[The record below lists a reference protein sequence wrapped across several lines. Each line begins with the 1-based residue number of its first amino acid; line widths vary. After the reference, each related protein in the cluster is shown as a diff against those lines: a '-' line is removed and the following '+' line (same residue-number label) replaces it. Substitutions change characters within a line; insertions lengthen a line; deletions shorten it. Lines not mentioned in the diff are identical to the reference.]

1 MVQSFPFLP
10 DIILTAIKA
19 VWWYIAL
26 WIIICAIW
34 WATKAER
41 FGFSGPPY
49 CLIYRTVRLNKF
61 IERIAKSRPTAWR
74 VIWNMGIVT
83 GPGLM
88 ILAFEILTRNLSLL
102 IVKPQQ
108 AGPIQPIIPIPG
120 VGVSFETFPYII
132 LALSILLVSH
142 ELSHGIASLRDHIP
156 LKSTG
161 LIFAHVVYGGF
172 VEPDEEKLNAAPA
185 VSKLRVF
192 AAGSYANTVLGVL
205 FLLLLANFATTT
217 TLLYTHSGVSITSLS
232 PTLPAYKSGLQIG
245 DTISS
250 INGTS
255 ITSVNDLRSYMGSV
269 APGERIEMGTQRG
282 TFSVTTA
289 ADPNNST
296 HALIGVGI
304 SDAYTPRVPFL
315 SPAYPQTVG
324 EAEFWLANVLVSVAF
339 INMLPLPVLD
349 GGHYLDVILEMLH
362 VKRMKEVRVTIYAI
376 SLTILAL
383 NFLISYI
390 RFGYVRF

>member
-1 MVQSFPFLP
+1 
-10 DIILTAIKA
+10 
-19 VWWYIAL
+19 
-26 WIIICAIW
+26 
-34 WATKAER
+34 
-41 FGFSGPPY
+41 
-49 CLIYRTVRLNKF
+49 
-61 IERIAKSRPTAWR
+61 
-74 VIWNMGIVT
+74 
-83 GPGLM
+83 
-88 ILAFEILTRNLSLL
+88 
-102 IVKPQQ
+102 
-108 AGPIQPIIPIPG
+108 
-120 VGVSFETFPYII
+120 
-132 LALSILLVSH
+132 
-142 ELSHGIASLRDHIP
+142 
-156 LKSTG
+156 
-161 LIFAHVVYGGF
+161 
-172 VEPDEEKLNAAPA
+172 
-185 VSKLRVF
+185 
-192 AAGSYANTVLGVL
+192 
-205 FLLLLANFATTT
+205 
-217 TLLYTHSGVSITSLS
+217 
-232 PTLPAYKSGLQIG
+232 
-245 DTISS
+245 
-250 INGTS
+250 
-255 ITSVNDLRSYMGSV
+255 MGSV